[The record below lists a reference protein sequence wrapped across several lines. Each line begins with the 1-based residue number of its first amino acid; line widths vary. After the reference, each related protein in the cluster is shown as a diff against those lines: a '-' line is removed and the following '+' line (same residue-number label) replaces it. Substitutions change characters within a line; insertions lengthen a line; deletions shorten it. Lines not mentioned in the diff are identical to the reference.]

1 MILVF
6 TTGESIGPTGERSPV
21 VTLLKN
27 ALVEESGGPF
37 GCSRTTRFLVLILGV
52 IVAVSCDY
60 HVLMCLTHNLRR
72 GLCSHQSSCGK
83 MALLLLT
90 VIVLCISATN
100 SLLRY
105 VYVATLIDK

>member
-52 IVAVSCDY
+52 IVAVSC
-60 HVLMCLTHNLRR
+60 
-72 GLCSHQSSCGK
+72 GL
-83 MALLLLT
+83 
-90 VIVLCISATN
+90 AT
-100 SLLRY
+100 SLSRL
-105 VYVATLIDK
+105 VASPSFM